1 MRAADAAASTTVKS
15 PNAQGGVAL
24 APMAEDFAFSVLSP
38 PAAELPLPLLPLPL
52 ALALLEFLV
61 VGSGPGGEDE
71 FIS

>member
-24 APMAEDFAFSVLSP
+24 APMTEDFAFSVLSP
-38 PAAELPLPLLPLPL
+38 PAAELPLPLLPL

>member
-1 MRAADAAASTTVKS
+1 MKS

-24 APMAEDFAFSVLSP
+24 APMTEDFAFSVLSP
-38 PAAELPLPLLPLPL
+38 PAAELPLPLLPL

>member
-1 MRAADAAASTTVKS
+1 VKS

-24 APMAEDFAFSVLSP
+24 APMTEDFAFSVLSP

-52 ALALLEFLV
+52 ALLEFLV

>member
-24 APMAEDFAFSVLSP
+24 APMTEDFAFSVLSP
-38 PAAELPLPLLPLPL
+38 PAAELPLPLPLPL

>member
-1 MRAADAAASTTVKS
+1 MT
-15 PNAQGGVAL
+15 
-24 APMAEDFAFSVLSP
+24 EDFAFSVLSP